1 MPDIDPRKAPTYYVL
16 FMALWVYGFAAIDAD
31 LPAPLVFLALLAAG
45 AVQVGLGYAIGRWEA
60 IAMAAVPVLLA
71 FAAAGRASSLWTTVF
86 VLMVFPGAPLIALGV
101 YARHLHEER
110 HDDSPDA
117 WLYGENPD

>member
-16 FMALWVYGFAAIDAD
+16 IMALWVYGFAAVDVD
-31 LPAPLVFLALLAAG
+31 LPAPVVFLALLAAG
-45 AVQVGLGYAIGRWEA
+45 AVQVGLGYVIGRWEA

-71 FAAAGRASSLWTTVF
+71 LAVAGRASSLWVTVF

-101 YARHLHEER
+101 YARNWHEER
-110 HDDSPDA
+110 HDDSPDS

>member
-1 MPDIDPRKAPTYYVL
+1 MPDIDPRKAPTYYIL
-16 FMALWVYGFAAIDAD
+16 LMALWVYGFAAIDRD
-31 LPAPLVFLALLAAG
+31 LPAPVVFLSLLAAG

-60 IAMAAVPVLLA
+60 VAMAAVPVLLA
-71 FAAAGRASSLWTTVF
+71 LAAGGRASGLWITVA

-101 YARHLHEER
+101 YARRWHAER

-117 WLYGENPD
+117 WLYGENSD